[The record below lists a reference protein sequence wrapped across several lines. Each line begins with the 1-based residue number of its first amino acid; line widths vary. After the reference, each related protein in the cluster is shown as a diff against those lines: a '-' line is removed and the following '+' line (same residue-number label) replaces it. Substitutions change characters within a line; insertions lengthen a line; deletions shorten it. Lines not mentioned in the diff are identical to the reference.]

1 MPLSNGAIITQRH
14 SQLMSTNS
22 SYLAFL
28 IAMSPHESNGHK
40 NARPGSFVGL
50 EATGLNKKHGRGAI
64 KQCKQASTQ
73 RPRYENGRCSLYLG
87 LRIVVAGL
95 SKQVVAL

>member
-50 EATGLNKKHGRGAI
+50 EATGLNQHGGH
-64 KQCKQASTQ
+64 KTMQASTQ
-73 RPRYENGRCSLYLG
+73 RPRFENGRYSLYLG

>member
-50 EATGLNKKHGRGAI
+50 EATGLKVGRGAI